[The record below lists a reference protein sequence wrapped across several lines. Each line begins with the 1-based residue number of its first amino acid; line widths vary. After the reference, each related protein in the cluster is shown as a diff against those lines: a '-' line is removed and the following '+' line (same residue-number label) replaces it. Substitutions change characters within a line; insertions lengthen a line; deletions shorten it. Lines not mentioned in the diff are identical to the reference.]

1 MFRKPD
7 TFARISLFPERP
19 ATSKSFVAPSTCVAP
34 INIER
39 AYQQVQHL
47 RTLVAQAE
55 HSHNARRMVN
65 RTRDK
70 RHSS

>member
-1 MFRKPD
+1 MFKRPD

-19 ATSKSFVAPSTCVAP
+19 ATSKSFVALSTCVPP

-39 AYQQVQHL
+39 AYQQVQRL
-47 RTLVAQAE
+47 RTLVVQAE
-55 HSHNARRMVN
+55 HSHNARRIVN

>member
-1 MFRKPD
+1 MFKRPD

-19 ATSKSFVAPSTCVAP
+19 ATSKSFVALSTCVPP

-47 RTLVAQAE
+47 RTLVVQAE
-55 HSHNARRMVN
+55 HSPNARRIVN

>member
-1 MFRKPD
+1 MFKRPD

-39 AYQQVQHL
+39 VYQQVQHL

-55 HSHNARRMVN
+55 HSHNARRIVN

>member
-1 MFRKPD
+1 MFQRPD

-19 ATSKSFVAPSTCVAP
+19 ATSKSFVAPTTCVPP

-47 RTLVAQAE
+47 RTLVVQAG
-55 HSHNARRMVN
+55 HSHNALRAMN
-65 RTRDK
+65 RTRNK

>member
-1 MFRKPD
+1 MFKRPD
-7 TFARISLFPERP
+7 TFGRISLFPERP

-47 RTLVAQAE
+47 RRLVAQAE

-65 RTRDK
+65 RMRDK